1 MVRPVQSRA
10 GEEEGGETMSKSAGV
25 LAGLLIPAIF
35 VAGAVAVPAMAQEK
49 KAAQR
54 TQKVFID
61 NDKVRVTDTTFK
73 PGQVSPSIERPYRI
87 TRVLK
92 GGTTVRTYADG
103 TTRTVEFK
111 TGDVFAAGPDKP
123 YSSKNISKSDI
134 VLYSVNLK
142 KAKGMATMSKPQAT
156 PPDPKKATVNVRLEN
171 SAVRVYEARI
181 PAGAEGAN
189 IPRPYRI
196 ARALQ
201 GATIQRTYADGK
213 TETTVWK
220 TGEVKELGPD
230 RQFKPKN
237 IGKTDF
243 LLYVVDIK

>member
-1 MVRPVQSRA
+1 
-10 GEEEGGETMSKSAGV
+10 MSKSAGA

-35 VAGAVAVPAMAQEK
+35 VATAVAVPAMAQEK

-54 TQKVFID
+54 TQKAFID

-87 TRVLK
+87 TRVVK

-123 YSSKNISKSDI
+123 YSSKNTGKSDI

-142 KAKGMATMSKPQAT
+142 KAKGAPTQDKKPQAT

-189 IPRPYRI
+189 TPRPYRI
-196 ARALQ
+196 SRALQ
-201 GATIQRTYADGK
+201 GGTIQRTYADGK

-220 TGEVKELGPD
+220 TGQVKELGPD

-243 LLYVVDIK
+243 HLYVVEIKG

>member
-1 MVRPVQSRA
+1 
-10 GEEEGGETMSKSAGV
+10 MSKAAGV
-25 LAGLLIPAIF
+25 WVGLLVPAF
-35 VAGAVAVPAMAQEK
+35 LVAGAIAVPAAAQEK
-49 KAAQR
+49 GKAAQR

-61 NDKVRVTDTTFK
+61 NDKVRVTETTFK
-73 PGQVSPSIERPYRI
+73 PGEVSPSIERPYRI

-123 YSSKNISKSDI
+123 YSAKNTGKSDI

-142 KAKGMATMSKPQAT
+142 KAKGAPTQDKKPQAT
-156 PPDPKKATVNVRLEN
+156 PPDPKKATVNVLLEN
-171 SAVRVYEARI
+171 SAVRVFEARI

-189 IPRPYRI
+189 VPRPYRI
-196 ARALQ
+196 SRALQ
-201 GATIQRTYADGK
+201 GATIQRTYDDGK

-220 TGEVKELGPD
+220 TGAVKELGPD

-237 IGKTDF
+237 IGKTNF
-243 LLYVVDIK
+243 HLYVVEVKG

>member
-1 MVRPVQSRA
+1 
-10 GEEEGGETMSKSAGV
+10 MSKSAAV

-35 VAGAVAVPAMAQEK
+35 VAVPAMAQEK

-61 NDKVRVTDTTFK
+61 NDKVRVTETTFK
-73 PGQVSPSIERPYRI
+73 PGEVSPSIERPYRI

-123 YSSKNISKSDI
+123 YSSKSTSKSDI

-142 KAKGMATMSKPQAT
+142 KAKGTTQDKRPQAT
-156 PPDPKKATVNVRLEN
+156 PRDPKKATVNVRLEN
-171 SAVRVYEARI
+171 DAVRVYEASI
-181 PAGAEGAN
+181 PAGAEAAN

-196 ARALQ
+196 GRALQ
-201 GATIQRTYADGK
+201 GATIQRIYADGK
-213 TETTVWK
+213 TETVQWK
-220 TGEVKELGPD
+220 AGEVKALGPD
-230 RQFKPKN
+230 RQYKPKN

-243 LLYVVDIK
+243 FVYVVEIK

>member
-1 MVRPVQSRA
+1 
-10 GEEEGGETMSKSAGV
+10 MSKSAGV

-35 VAGAVAVPAMAQEK
+35 VAGAIALPAAAQEK

-61 NDKVRVTDTTFK
+61 NDKVRVTETTFK
-73 PGQVSPSIERPYRI
+73 PGEVSPSIERPYRI

-123 YSSKNISKSDI
+123 YSSKSTSKSDI

-142 KAKGMATMSKPQAT
+142 KTKGTTQDKRPQAT
-156 PPDPKKATVNVRLEN
+156 PRDPKKASVNVRLEN
-171 SAVRVYEARI
+171 DAVRVYEASI
-181 PAGAEGAN
+181 PAGAEAAN

-196 ARALQ
+196 GRALQ
-201 GATIQRTYADGK
+201 GATIQRIYADGK
-213 TETTVWK
+213 TETVQWK
-220 TGEVKELGPD
+220 AGEVKALGPD
-230 RQFKPKN
+230 RQYKPKN

-243 LLYVVDIK
+243 FIYVVEIK

>member
-1 MVRPVQSRA
+1 
-10 GEEEGGETMSKSAGV
+10 MSKSAGV

-35 VAGAVAVPAMAQEK
+35 VAGAVAVPATAQEK

-61 NDKVRVTDTTFK
+61 NDKVRVTETTFK
-73 PGQVSPSIERPYRI
+73 PGEVSPSIERPYRI
-87 TRVLK
+87 TRVIK
-92 GGTTVRTYADG
+92 GGKTVRTYPDG
-103 TTRTVEFK
+103 KTVEREFK
-111 TGDVFAAGPDKP
+111 TGEVFAAGPDKP
-123 YSSKNISKSDI
+123 YSAKSISKTDI

-142 KAKGMATMSKPQAT
+142 KAKGATTQDKKPQAT

-196 ARALQ
+196 GRALQ
-201 GATIQRTYADGK
+201 GATMQRIYADGK
-213 TETTVWK
+213 TETLEWK
-220 TGEVKELGPD
+220 AGDVKALGPD
-230 RQFKPKN
+230 RQYKPKN
-237 IGKTDF
+237 IGKTNF
-243 LLYVVDIK
+243 LIYVVEIK

>member
-1 MVRPVQSRA
+1 
-10 GEEEGGETMSKSAGV
+10 MSKSAGA

-35 VAGAVAVPAMAQEK
+35 VATAVAVPAMAQEK

-54 TQKVFID
+54 TQKAFVD

-123 YSSKNISKSDI
+123 YSAKNTGKSDI

-142 KAKGMATMSKPQAT
+142 KVKGAPTPDKKPQAT
-156 PPDPKKATVNVRLEN
+156 PPDPKKATVNVLLEN

-181 PAGAEGAN
+181 PVGAEGVN
-189 IPRPYRI
+189 VPRPYRI
-196 ARALQ
+196 SRALQ

-220 TGEVKELGPD
+220 TGQVKELGPD

-237 IGKTDF
+237 IGKTDIH
-243 LLYVVDIK
+243 LYVVEIKG

>member
-1 MVRPVQSRA
+1 
-10 GEEEGGETMSKSAGV
+10 
-25 LAGLLIPAIF
+25 
-35 VAGAVAVPAMAQEK
+35 MAQEK

-73 PGQVSPSIERPYRI
+73 PGEVSPSIERPYRI

-92 GGTTVRTYADG
+92 GGTTARTYADG

-123 YSSKNISKSDI
+123 YSSKNTGKSDI

-142 KAKGMATMSKPQAT
+142 KAKGAPTQDKKPQAT
-156 PPDPKKATVNVRLEN
+156 PPDPKKATVNVLLEN

-181 PAGAEGAN
+181 PVGAEGVN
-189 IPRPYRI
+189 VPRPYRI
-196 ARALQ
+196 SRALQ
-201 GATIQRTYADGK
+201 SGTIQRTYADGK

-220 TGEVKELGPD
+220 TGQVKELGPD

-243 LLYVVDIK
+243 HVYVVEIKG

>member
-1 MVRPVQSRA
+1 
-10 GEEEGGETMSKSAGV
+10 MSKSAGA

-54 TQKVFID
+54 THKAFID

-73 PGQVSPSIERPYRI
+73 PGEVSPSIERPYRI

-123 YSSKNISKSDI
+123 YSSKNTSKSDI

-142 KAKGMATMSKPQAT
+142 KAKGAPTPDKKPQAT

-181 PAGAEGAN
+181 PVGTEAAN

-196 ARALQ
+196 GRALQ

-220 TGEVKELGPD
+220 TGAVKELGPD

-237 IGKTDF
+237 MGKTEF
-243 LLYVVDIK
+243 RIYVVDIKG